1 MNGIF
6 RFLMILPV
14 FLVLSA
20 WPAKAQTPPT
30 IVEFWTK
37 ADTLFLEVTL
47 NAEMFVAGI
56 DPEARPD
63 FADDARYRE
72 LRRRVS
78 SELEPEVRS
87 FVQDWARTLRVEVAG
102 PARLS
107 YEGVRIPIVGD
118 TDTPRLSKLLLA
130 APLPEAASSL
140 RLTWP
145 EGHGPAVVK
154 QQRVDAP
161 YTGYLVAGEVSP
173 LIPLQGGAA
182 LGPQQVLQVFLPKG
196 LTRILPHGY
205 HEIALVLSLVFL
217 TLSLRPLLAQMLFVS
232 LGLIFGL
239 ALSVYGAVAL
249 PSAVA
254 SQALTAATL
263 VLALWNLVLRRLTV
277 FRLLAV
283 FGAGLLCGIT
293 LSTSLATIGVPPDH
307 LPPAIFGY
315 AGGVLVALYAIAA
328 AVFAVSA
335 LIAGASERMRGRIS
349 VLASI
354 LIAGIAVYWLAEPLI
369 LS

>member
-6 RFLMILPV
+6 RFLLILPV
-14 FLVLSA
+14 FLLLST
-20 WPAKAQTPPT
+20 WSAKAQTAPT

-56 DPEARPD
+56 DPESRPD

-87 FVQDWARTLRVEVAG
+87 FVNDWAETLKVEVSG
-102 PARLS
+102 PVRLS

-118 TDTPRLSKLLLA
+118 PDTPRLSKLLLA
-130 APLPEAASSL
+130 APLPESASSL

-182 LGPQQVLQVFLPKG
+182 LGPEQVLQVFLPKG
-196 LTRILPHGY
+196 LSRILPHGY

-217 TLSLRPLLAQMLFVS
+217 TLSLRPLLVQMLFVS

-249 PSAVA
+249 PFA

-263 VLALWNLVLRRLTV
+263 VLVLWNLVLRRLTV
-277 FRLLAV
+277 FRLLTV
-283 FGAGLLCGIT
+283 FGAGLLCGT
-293 LSTSLATIGVPPDH
+293 SLSTSLATIGVPPDH

-315 AGGVLVALYAIAA
+315 AGGVLVALYVIAS
-328 AVFAVSA
+328 AVFAVSV
-335 LIAGASERMRGRIS
+335 LISGASERMRGRIS

>member
-1 MNGIF
+1 MSGIF
-6 RFLMILPV
+6 RFLLILPV
-14 FLVLSA
+14 FLVLSTLS
-20 WPAKAQTPPT
+20 AKAQTAPT

-47 NAEMFVAGI
+47 NAEMFLSGI

-63 FADDARYRE
+63 FAEDARYRE

-78 SELEPEVRS
+78 SELEPEVRA
-87 FVQDWARTLRVEVAG
+87 FVKDWAVTLRVEVAG

-118 TDTPRLSKLLLA
+118 PDTPRLSKLLLA
-130 APLPEAASSL
+130 APLPEGASSL

-145 EGHGPAVVK
+145 EGYGPAVVK

-196 LTRILPHGY
+196 LTHILPHGY

-249 PSAVA
+249 PFA

-263 VLALWNLVLRRLTV
+263 LLTLWNLVLRRLTV

-315 AGGVLVALYAIAA
+315 AGGVLAALYTIAA
-328 AVFAVSA
+328 AVFAVSV

>member
-1 MNGIF
+1 MSGIF
-6 RFLMILPV
+6 RFLLILPV

-20 WPAKAQTPPT
+20 WSAKAQTAPT

-78 SELEPEVRS
+78 SELELEVRS
-87 FVQDWARTLRVEVAG
+87 FVKDWAGTLRVELAG
-102 PARLS
+102 PVSLS

-118 TDTPRLSKLLLA
+118 PDTPRLSKLLLT
-130 APLPEAASSL
+130 APLPEGASSL

-182 LGPQQVLQVFLPKG
+182 LDPQQVLQVFLPKG
-196 LTRILPHGY
+196 LARILPHGY

-249 PSAVA
+249 PFA

-263 VLALWNLVLRRLTV
+263 LLTLWNLVLRRLTV

-315 AGGVLVALYAIAA
+315 AGGVLAALYTIAA

>member
-6 RFLMILPV
+6 RFLLILPV
-14 FLVLSA
+14 FMVLST
-20 WPAKAQTPPT
+20 WSAKAQTPPT

-47 NAEMFVAGI
+47 NAEMFLSGI
-56 DPEARPD
+56 DPETRPD

-87 FVQDWARTLRVEVAG
+87 FVKDWAASLKVELAG
-102 PARLS
+102 PVSLS

-118 TDTPRLSKLLLA
+118 PDTPRLSKLLLA
-130 APLPEAASSL
+130 TPLPEGASSL

-182 LGPQQVLQVFLPKG
+182 LSPKQTLREYFPKGFLRVLPSGPQ
-196 LTRILPHGY
+196 
-205 HEIALVLSLVFL
+205 LVLLVLTLVAMSFHLRPVLSQLAFL
-217 TLSLRPLLAQMLFVS
+217 TFGIVVGSTLGVFGVFYMSPQFAAQAI
-232 LGLIFGL
+232 LI
-239 ALSVYGAVAL
+239 AIV
-249 PSAVA
+249 
-254 SQALTAATL
+254 
-263 VLALWNLVLRRLTV
+263 VLALWNLIRARLQV
-277 FRLLAV
+277 WRLLAV
-283 FGAGLLCGIT
+283 IFIGAVQGLG
-293 LSTSLATIGVPPDH
+293 LANAMTKVG
-307 LPPAIFGY
+307 LPPEHKLPAILGY
-315 AGGVLVALYAIAA
+315 AAGVLVGLVAVAL
-328 AVFAVSA
+328 VVLGMVS
-335 LIAGASERMRGRIS
+335 LLSGRSHRMRDRIS
-349 VLASI
+349 VLVSLTAASI
-354 LIAGIAVYWLAEPLI
+354 GFFLSVEYI
-369 LS
+369 LGF

>member
-6 RFLMILPV
+6 RFLLILPV

-47 NAEMFVAGI
+47 NAEMFLAGI
-56 DPEARPD
+56 DPETRPD

-87 FVQDWARTLRVEVAG
+87 FVKGWAETLRVEVAG

-118 TDTPRLSKLLLA
+118 PDTPRLSKLLLTA
-130 APLPEAASSL
+130 TLPEGASSL

-145 EGHGPAVVK
+145 ESHGPAVVK

-196 LTRILPHGY
+196 LARILPHGY

-249 PSAVA
+249 PFA

-263 VLALWNLVLRRLTV
+263 LLTLWNLVLRRLTV

-315 AGGVLVALYAIAA
+315 AGGVLAALYTIAA